1 MITFLTSLLFCLVL
15 TPAVIR
21 FATRR
26 KWFDIPD
33 DRKIHSEN
41 VPRLGGVAIMGSFL
55 IAILLSAGP
64 DTLLY
69 TRYFLAGLLILFFLG
84 LWDDLQ
90 PVSPYIKLLG
100 ELLPVLLLTYSV
112 RLPLSYFSQNLL
124 LFEWPATIFAVLWI
138 INAFNLV
145 DGINGLAASVGLV
158 SLLGMAYLGQTD
170 VSVVSLAF
178 AGSLL
183 GFLYYNFTRP
193 KIFMGDGGSLPLGYV
208 LAFCI
213 TRIFSDVLEY
223 RTLDTGNVLTVV
235 ALMSLPLF
243 DMVRVFFLRLIKG
256 SNPFK
261 GDRNHLHHLLLEAGC
276 THVWATLALVLLSLM
291 MAVTT
296 WFLQNEIPFP
306 AEKVLVC
313 FGIISLMPLFF
324 TLAVW
329 IRVRKIRIRLNVI
342 NVP

>member
-1 MITFLTSLLFCLVL
+1 LITFLTSLVICLVL

-21 FATRR
+21 FAARR
-26 KWFDIPD
+26 KWFDLPD
-33 DRKIHSEN
+33 DRKIHSES

-55 IAILLSAGP
+55 IAIFLSAGP
-64 DTLLY
+64 DTLLH

-100 ELLPVLLLTYSV
+100 EFLPALLLTYSV
-112 RLPLSYFSQNLL
+112 RLPLTYFSLDLQ
-124 LFEWPATIFAVLWI
+124 LFEWPVTIIAVLWI

-145 DGINGLAASVGLV
+145 DGINGLAASIGLV
-158 SLLGMAYLGQTD
+158 SLLGMAFLGSTD
-170 VSVVSLAF
+170 VAFVSLAF
-178 AGSLL
+178 AGALL

-213 TRIFSDVLEY
+213 TRIFTDDLANS
-223 RTLDTGNVLTVV
+223 TLDIGKVLTVV

-243 DMVRVFFLRLIKG
+243 DMVRVFFIRLIKG
-256 SNPFK
+256 NNPFV
-261 GDRNHLHHLLLEAGC
+261 GDRKHLHHLMLEAGC
-276 THVWATLALVLLSLM
+276 THVWATLILVFISLILALSV
-291 MAVTT
+291 
-296 WFLQNEIPFP
+296 WFLQKEISFP
-306 AEKVLVC
+306 VEKLLVS
-313 FGIISLMPLFF
+313 FAFMSLTPLVF

-329 IRVRKIRIRLNVI
+329 MRVRKIRIRLNVI

>member
-1 MITFLTSLLFCLVL
+1 LLFCLVL

-26 KWFDIPD
+26 KWFDVPD
-33 DRKIHSEN
+33 NRKVHSES

-64 DTLLY
+64 DTLLH

-90 PVSPYIKLLG
+90 PVSPYVKLLG
-100 ELLPVLLLTYSV
+100 EFLPVLLLTYSV
-112 RLPLSYFSQNLL
+112 RLPLSYFSLNLQ

-158 SLLGMAYLGQTD
+158 SLVGMAYLGQTD
-170 VSVVSLAF
+170 VSFVSLAF

-213 TRIFSDVLEY
+213 TRIFSDVLGY
-223 RTLDTGNVLTVV
+223 STLDTGNVLTVV

-243 DMVRVFFLRLIKG
+243 DMVRVFFLRLVKG
-256 SNPFK
+256 NNPFK

-276 THVWATLALVLLSLM
+276 SHVWATLVLVLLSSITALT
-291 MAVTT
+291 V
-296 WFLQNEIPFP
+296 WLLQKEISFP
-306 AEKVLVC
+306 IEKVLVS
-313 FGIISLMPLFF
+313 FAVIGLIPLFF

-329 IRVRKIRIRLNVI
+329 IRVRKIRVRLNVI

>member
-1 MITFLTSLLFCLVL
+1 LVL

-21 FATRR
+21 FAARR
-26 KWFDIPD
+26 KWFDVPD
-33 DRKIHSEN
+33 NRKVHSES

-64 DTLLY
+64 DTLLH

-112 RLPLSYFSQNLL
+112 RLPLSYFSQSLL

-158 SLLGMAYLGQTD
+158 SLVGMAYIGQTD
-170 VSVVSLAF
+170 VSFVSLAF

-223 RTLDTGNVLTVV
+223 STLDTGNVLTVV

-256 SNPFK
+256 YNPFK

-276 THVWATLALVLLSLM
+276 THVWATLVEVFLSLM
-291 MAVTT
+291 MAVTV
-296 WFLQNEIPFP
+296 WFLQNQISFP
-306 AEKVLVC
+306 AEKVLAS
-313 FGIISLMPLFF
+313 FAIMSIIPLLF

-329 IRVRKIRIRLNVI
+329 IRVRRIRIRLNVI